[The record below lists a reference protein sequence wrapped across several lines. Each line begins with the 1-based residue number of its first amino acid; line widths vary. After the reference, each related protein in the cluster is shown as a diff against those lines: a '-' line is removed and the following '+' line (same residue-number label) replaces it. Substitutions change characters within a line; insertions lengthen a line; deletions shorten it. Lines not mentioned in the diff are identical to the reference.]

1 MSKIK
6 KISAV
11 ALIVA
16 LIASGCAVSEKAKT
30 THGGKIKITATVFPL
45 YDFARQIVKDNAE
58 LVMLLPTGAEVHSYE
73 PTPKDII
80 QIQSSDL
87 FIRIGGAA
95 DSWSESAIA
104 DESGKEINTLSAT
117 DCCTLLTEEAHDEH
131 EHSAH
136 NAKETEIDEHVWAS
150 PKNAMLIAQKIC
162 DAICEIDKENEEFYR
177 KNSAQFQKQLQELD
191 VLFES
196 TVKNGANVPVVFAD
210 RFPFKYLA
218 NDYGF
223 SYIAAFLGCSSES
236 EPSAHTVTK
245 IIDSIKEQKIGVV
258 MYTETSNGELA
269 DTICEETGAKK
280 MLMHSCHTVTKK
292 QFAEN
297 VTYVEL
303 MKNNVNSLK
312 AALSAKDA

>member
-6 KISAV
+6 KVSVI
-11 ALIVA
+11 ALIIA
-16 LIASGCAVSEKAKT
+16 LIASGCNAPEKAGT
-30 THGGKIKITATVFPL
+30 AHGDKIKITATVFPL
-45 YDFARQIVKDNAE
+45 YDFARQIVKDRAE

-87 FIRIGGAA
+87 FIRIGGAV
-95 DSWSESAIA
+95 DSWSESATA
-104 DESGKEINTLSAT
+104 EENGKEVNTISAT
-117 DCCTLLTEEAHDEH
+117 DCCTLLTEDEH
-131 EHSAH
+131 EHENSAH
-136 NAKETEIDEHVWAS
+136 TAKETEIDEHVWTS

-162 DAICEIDKENEEFYR
+162 DEICELDKENEEIYR
-177 KNSAQFQKQLQELD
+177 ENSAQFQKQLQELD

-196 TVKNGANVPVVFAD
+196 TVKNGADVPVVFAD

-297 VTYVEL
+297 ITYVEL
-303 MKNNVNSLK
+303 MKSNVNSLK
-312 AALSAKDA
+312 AALSAKDT